1 MDMEVLVWI
10 QENLRSTAGDAVM
23 TFISHSAD
31 VSFVWILLSVIF
43 LSDKRTRRM
52 GLLVLMTILSCYI
65 LNDLILKE
73 IFARPRPF
81 FENMEHLPLVGASGY
96 SFPSG
101 HTSSS
106 FASAVMIFLHNKRA
120 GAAALAYAAL
130 VAFSRLYTY
139 VHFPSDVIAGVLL
152 GTACAVLV
160 FMAAERKYPAGGGAS
175 GGD

>member
-1 MDMEVLVWI
+1 LDMEVLVWI
-10 QENLRSTAGDAVM
+10 QENLRSAAGDAVM
-23 TFISHSAD
+23 TFISRSAD

-43 LSDKRTRRM
+43 LLDKRTRRM
-52 GLLVLMTILSCYI
+52 GLLVLMTIPLCYI
-65 LNDLILKE
+65 LNDLVLKE
-73 IFARPRPF
+73 IFMTPRPF
-81 FENMEHLPLVGASGY
+81 TANTEYLPLVDASGY

-139 VHFPSDVIAGVLL
+139 VHFPSDVIAGALL

-160 FMAAERKYPAGGGAS
+160 FMTAERKYPAGDRAS